1 MSKVRT
7 DPLPQRITATKAR
20 EIITN
25 LNRVDL
31 TRADYQSLLKQI
43 SRLITGIPM
52 MAFSVPEGTVFY
64 RGVCHSHK
72 PEQVDLL
79 GHPPADKVTGFQRCN
94 IPAKPMF
101 YASADSAAIF
111 AEIGANAGDNIYLS
125 KWIVDTE
132 FFAFRIPPNT
142 SEDMRSDPVFSRL
155 ETFFETRFSQP
166 VHRVFS
172 DQYKITA
179 AIAEKLST
187 GAMIWDNGTTDGRL
201 LGGVIYPSVAHSSRS
216 DNIAIQPNVARD
228 CLRLQDVREI
238 KVIEKRE
245 DSWVTQWTDFCAGF
259 DQGKIGWTGRGPE
272 WTVNPGGVLT
282 FTAEN
287 HEWVARNPDGTIVH
301 PH

>member
-7 DPLPQRITATKAR
+7 DSLPRRITATKAR
-20 EIITN
+20 EIIAN

-31 TRADYQSLLKQI
+31 TRADFPFLLKQI
-43 SRLITGIPM
+43 STLITGIPM
-52 MAFSVPEGTVFY
+52 MAFPVPKGTIFY
-64 RGVCHSHK
+64 RGVCYSHK
-72 PEQVDLL
+72 PEQVGLL
-79 GHPPADKVTGFQRCN
+79 GYPPADKVTGFQRCN

-111 AEIGANAGDNIYLS
+111 AEISAKPGDKIYLS
-125 KWIVDTE
+125 KWVVDTE
-132 FFAFRIPPNT
+132 FIAFRIPPDT
-142 SEDMRSDPVFSRL
+142 SDDVLSDPVFSRL

-166 VHRVFS
+166 IHRVFS

-179 AIAEKLST
+179 AISEKLST
-187 GAMIWDNGTTDGRL
+187 GAVIWDNGITDGRPF
-201 LGGVIYPSVAHSSRS
+201 GAVIYPSVAHPSRS

-238 KVIEKRE
+238 KVIENL
-245 DSWVTQWTDFCAGF
+245 DNSWVTQWTDFCADF
-259 DQGKIGWTGRGPE
+259 SQEKIHWTGRGPK
-272 WTVNPGGVLT
+272 WSVNPGGFLT

-287 HEWVARNPDGTIVH
+287 HEWVARNQDGTIVH